1 MLEYG
6 ILWPQLPDLSTIL
19 IALVGLKWA
28 IVIPLLVF
36 IILYLHDYFQDR

>member
-1 MLEYG
+1 MLEHG

-28 IVIPLLVF
+28 IAIPLVLV
-36 IILYLHDYFQDR
+36 ILLLHDYFQNR